1 MISTEFRNRFLT
13 SILLLILTFLLIK
26 SNIVLICSL
35 LILGI
40 FSLIEFFSLTKKIF
54 KKNLLYFIVNISFTI
69 YMFLY
74 CYFFIYFSLII
85 QFKIIIFILLF
96 GCIASDLGGYI
107 FGKIFKGPK
116 LTKISPNKTIS
127 GSIGSFI
134 FTYCFILIPI
144 FFITNKINFEIL
156 IISLIT
162 SLGCQIGDL
171 FFSFLKRTAKVKDTS
186 NYLPGHGGFL
196 DRLDG
201 ILLGLPMGII
211 TLFLLHI

>member
-40 FSLIEFFSLTKKIF
+40 FSLIEFYSLTKKIF
-54 KKNLLYFIVNISFTI
+54 KNNLLYFITNISFTI

-116 LTKISPNKTIS
+116 LTKISPKKTIS
-127 GSIGSFI
+127 GLVGSFI
-134 FTYCFILIPI
+134 LSGIVVSSLFFYFNGNLNLRIII
-144 FFITNKINFEIL
+144 IAFIT
-156 IISLIT
+156 SA
-162 SLGCQIGDL
+162 SCQLGDL
-171 FFSFLKRTAKVKDTS
+171 FFSFLKRKSNLKDTG
-186 NYLPGHGGFL
+186 NILPGHGGIL

-201 ILLGLPMGII
+201 ILFGIPVGFL
-211 TLFLLHI
+211 TLILLL